1 MLEWRVQ
8 LQPLQ
13 DAASVSM
20 FKKVGAR
27 SCSSFFL
34 EIVRSRLDIVCV
46 AMTANILFTNDT

>member
-27 SCSSFFL
+27 FCSSFFWK
-34 EIVRSRLDIVCV
+34 
-46 AMTANILFTNDT
+46 LFGLG